1 MHRHC
6 LTLWCA
12 LLTLVL
18 CGQLPAAEVD
28 RSPVDLV
35 LSPDES
41 WLVTINQT
49 ADTASLVRVSDAKV
63 LHELPIGDHPTGIVM
78 MPSGNELLVVCHHS
92 GQLQRLQVAGEQLK
106 LIGTIELGYL
116 PHSVVVA
123 NDGHTAYV
131 SLTATAEVAIV
142 DLAKNT
148 VTEKIAVG
156 RWPRHLA
163 LSPDGKTLAVGAS
176 GDRGISVVDLT
187 TKKQKFHETFMGLNI
202 GQMQIGRDQQHVYT
216 TWMTYRGF
224 PLNVSNIRQG
234 WVLASR
240 VGRVRLD
247 AASRREAMA
256 LDPRGQAIADPYG
269 FALTSDEQRMVVAAG
284 GSHELLVYRAPDLPL
299 KAVGSDDHV
308 PDEVLRDKDRMFR
321 IQLGGRPQGL
331 KIGKDNETV
340 YIANYL
346 NSSVQI
352 VDLKSRE
359 LKRELSLGA
368 AAEPS
373 LARQGETI
381 FYDARRS
388 LDQWYSCA
396 TCHFDGGTNSIQMDT
411 LNDGTPF
418 TSKTVLPLYHLADT
432 GPWTWHGWQ
441 KDLSAGMRK
450 SLIDTMHGPQPNDHD
465 VEAMLAY
472 VRELKPAPNPFAS
485 RDGKLTAAQE
495 RGHQLFI
502 GKVANC
508 IECHKGPHHTDG
520 QIHEVGLESRKDA
533 YRGFNT
539 PTLRNVYQKTQL
551 LHDGRANSLAEVLK
565 GAHSPEKVAGE
576 RALTEE
582 EVGDLVEYLKA
593 L

>member
-1 MHRHC
+1 MRG
-6 LTLWCA
+6 LR
-12 LLTLVL
+12 LLSLLITVAVSSFVL
-18 CGQLPAAEVD
+18 AAEVD
-28 RSPVDLV
+28 RSPVDLAIA
-35 LSPDES
+35 PDES

-49 ADTASLVRVSDAKV
+49 ADTASLVRTSDGQV
-63 LHELPIGDHPTGIVM
+63 LHELPIGDHPTGIM
-78 MPSGNELLVVCHHS
+78 LMPSGKELLIACHHS
-92 GQLQRLQVAGEQLK
+92 GQLQRLHVAGEQLK
-106 LIGTIELGYL
+106 SISTLEIGYL

-123 NDGHTAYV
+123 KDGNTAYV
-131 SLTATAEVAIV
+131 SLTATAEVAVV
-142 DLAKNT
+142 DLAKNQ
-148 VTEKIAVG
+148 VVEKIAVG

-163 LSPDGKTLAVGAS
+163 ISPDGKTLAVGAS
-176 GDRGISVVDLT
+176 GDRGISVIDLT
-187 TKKQKFHETFMGLNI
+187 TRKQKFHETFMGLNI

-224 PLNVSNIRQG
+224 PLNISNIRQG

-308 PDEVLRDKDRMFR
+308 PDEVLRAKERMFR
-321 IQLGGRPQGL
+321 IPLGGRPQGL

-346 NSSVQI
+346 NNSVQI
-352 VDLKSRE
+352 VDLKTCE
-359 LKRELSLGA
+359 LKRELAIGS

-396 TCHFDGGTNSIQMDT
+396 TCHFDGGTNAIQMDT

-450 SLIDTMHGPQPNDHD
+450 SLIDTMHGPEPNDHD
-465 VEAMLAY
+465 VQAMLAY
-472 VRELKPAPNPFAS
+472 VRELQPAPNPFLAK
-485 RDGKLTAAQE
+485 DGKLSPSQE
-495 RGHQLFI
+495 RGRAIFM

-508 IECHKGPHHTDG
+508 IACHKGPHHTDG
-520 QIHEVGLESRKDA
+520 EIHEVGLESRKDA

-539 PTLRNVYQKTQL
+539 PTLRNVYHKTQL
-551 LHDGRANSLAEVLK
+551 LHDGRASNLKEVLQ

-582 EVGDLVEYLKA
+582 EVGDLVEYLKS

>member
-1 MHRHC
+1 MQPARFAPWC
-6 LTLWCA
+6 LLA
-12 LLTLVL
+12 LLTFAASAN
-18 CGQLPAAEVD
+18 AAEVD

-35 LSPDES
+35 LSADES

-49 ADTASLVRVSDAKV
+49 ADTASLVRTSDGKV
-63 LHELPIGDHPTGIVM
+63 LHELAIGDHPTGIAL
-78 MPSGNELLVVCHHS
+78 MPSGDEILVACHYS
-92 GQLQRLQVAGEQLK
+92 GQLQRLQVASEQLK
-106 LIGTIELGYL
+106 LLKSIELGFS
-116 PHSVVVA
+116 PHSLVVA
-123 NDGHTAYV
+123 KDGNTAYV
-131 SLTATAEVAIV
+131 SLTATAEVAVV
-142 DLAKNT
+142 DLRTN
-148 VTEKIAVG
+148 ELSHKIAVG

-163 LSPDGKTLAVGAS
+163 LSSDCQTLAVGAS
-176 GDRGISVVDLT
+176 GDRGISVIDLAT
-187 TKKQKFHETFMGLNI
+187 GKQKFHETFMGLNI
-202 GQMQIGRDQQHVYT
+202 GQMQIGKDQQHVYT

-224 PLNVSNIRQG
+224 PLNISNIRQG

-247 AASRREAMA
+247 ASSRREAMA

-308 PDEVLRDKDRMFR
+308 PDDVLRDKDRFFR
-321 IQLGGRPQGL
+321 IQLGGRPQGI
-331 KIGKDNETV
+331 KIGKDDQTV
-340 YIANYL
+340 YVANYFK
-346 NSSVQI
+346 NSVQI

-359 LKRELSLGA
+359 VKRELPLGS

-373 LARQGETI
+373 LAREGETI

-396 TCHFDGGTNSIQMDT
+396 TCHFEGGGNSIQMDT

-441 KDLSAGMRK
+441 KDLTAAMKK
-450 SLIDTMHGPQPNDHD
+450 SLVDTMHGPQPTDHD
-465 VEAMLAY
+465 VAAVLAY
-472 VRELKPAPNPFAS
+472 LSELKPAPNPFLAKN
-485 RDGKLTAAQE
+485 GQLTAAQE
-495 RGHQLFI
+495 RGRSLFAS
-502 GKVANC
+502 KAANC

-539 PTLRNVYQKTQL
+539 PTLRNVYSKTQL
-551 LHDGRANSLAEVLK
+551 LHDGRASSLAEVLK
-565 GAHSPEKVAGE
+565 GAHSPDKVAGE
-576 RALTEE
+576 RALTEG
-582 EVGDLVEYLKA
+582 EVGDLVEYLKT

>member
-1 MHRHC
+1 MQFLRFAV
-6 LTLWCA
+6 LAA
-12 LLTLVL
+12 LLCSGVS
-18 CGQLPAAEVD
+18 AAEVD

-35 LSPDES
+35 LAPDES

-49 ADTASLVRVSDAKV
+49 ADTASLVRTSDGKV
-63 LHELPIGDHPTGIVM
+63 LHELSVGDHPTGIALL
-78 MPSGNELLVVCHHS
+78 PGGSEILVVCHYS
-92 GQLQRLQVAGEQLK
+92 GELQRLKIDAEKLSLLK
-106 LIGTIELGYL
+106 SMDLGML
-116 PHSVVVA
+116 PHSVAVA
-123 NDGHTAYV
+123 KDGNTAYV
-131 SLTATAEVAIV
+131 SLTASAEVAVV
-142 DLAKNT
+142 DLRTNQL
-148 VTEKIAVG
+148 VQKIAVG

-163 LSPDGKTLAVGAS
+163 LSSDCQTLAVGAS
-176 GDRGISVVDLT
+176 GDRGISVVDLAT
-187 TKKQKFHETFMGLNI
+187 GKQRFHETFMGLNI
-202 GQMQIGRDQQHVYT
+202 GQMQIGRDQEHVYT

-224 PLNVSNIRQG
+224 PLNISNIRQG

-240 VGRVRLD
+240 VGRIRLD

-269 FALTSDEQRMVVAAG
+269 FALTSDEQRIVVAAG
-284 GSHELLVYRAPDLPL
+284 GTHELLVYRAPDLPL

-308 PDEVLRDKDRMFR
+308 PDDVLRDKDRFFR

-331 KIGKDNETV
+331 KIGGDDQTV
-340 YIANYL
+340 YVANYFK
-346 NSSVQI
+346 NSVQI

-359 LKRELSLGA
+359 LKRELALGS

-381 FYDARRS
+381 FFDARRS

-396 TCHFDGGTNSIQMDT
+396 TCHFEGGTNSIQMDT

-418 TSKTVLPLYHLADT
+418 TSKTVLPLFHLAET

-441 KDLSAGMRK
+441 KDLTAAMKK
-450 SLIDTMHGPQPNDHD
+450 SLVDTMHGPLPTDQDAAA
-465 VEAMLAY
+465 VLAY
-472 VRELKPAPNPFAS
+472 LHELQPPPNPFLAK
-485 RDGKLTAAQE
+485 DGKLTAAQE
-495 RGHQLFI
+495 RGRTLFA
-502 GKVANC
+502 GKAANC
-508 IECHKGPHHTDG
+508 VSCHTGPQYTDG
-520 QIHEVGLESRKDA
+520 GIHEVGLESRKDA

-551 LHDGRANSLAEVLK
+551 LHDGRASSLAEVLK
-565 GAHSPEKVAGE
+565 GAHAPDKVAGE

-582 EVGDLVEYLKA
+582 EVGDLVEYLKT